1 MLSSIPGVSSG
12 GLQAPMSLALATLIY
27 EWRRYMAAVVA
38 LAFSGL
44 LVLAFVGMFMGIG
57 KGFTAQIDRSRADI
71 MVLGPGATALF
82 NGGPSG
88 LPRRLMPVVIGHPEV
103 VEVATMDSS
112 GGRFQNIIPPEE
124 QLNAPPGGPTN
135 RKMEFVQVRVIDAA
149 PGRVT
154 VPTDYSDELVETLR
168 QPYAVAVDETALGR
182 LGVKLGDKAI
192 YNGKTITIAAVTTG
206 YPNMMNATIV
216 MSRDSLGML
225 GEADSGPRVSPLM
238 VKIADPARAE
248 IVAAQLNKLGDG
260 KFRAWTRQE
269 LADANESALFK
280 EQFISVILI
289 FAVIMGAVIGIA
301 ITWQTLRGAIMA
313 NIKEFAS
320 LRALGVSMGSLRVI
334 VMELSFWV
342 GVVGIC
348 MSGVLTWAVS
358 GLASLGGLPMAFPL
372 PIVTAIALFL
382 LLIAM
387 LSGLLSLG
395 VLKNSQPA
403 DLLR

>member
-1 MLSSIPGVSSG
+1 MLSSIPAFSFG

-57 KGFTAQIDRSRADI
+57 KAFTAQIDRARADI

-103 VEVATMDSS
+103 VQVAPMDGSW
-112 GGRFQNIIPPEE
+112 GRFQNIVDVDPT
-124 QLNAPPGGPTN
+124 APPGTVPKN
-135 RKMEFVQVRVIDAA
+135 RKNETVQVSVIDAI
-149 PGRVT
+149 PGYVT
-154 VPTDYSDELVETLR
+154 VPTDYSDEMVETLR
-168 QPYAVAVDETALGR
+168 QPYTVALDQSALGR
-182 LGVKLGDKAI
+182 LGVKLGDKAL
-192 YNGKTITIAAVTTG
+192 YNGKTVTVAAVTTG
-206 YPNMMNATIV
+206 YPNMMQPSMV
-216 MSRDSLGML
+216 MSRDTLRLL
-225 GEADSGPRVSPLM
+225 GEADTGPRVAPLM

-248 IVAAQLNKLGDG
+248 IVAAQLNILADG
-260 KFRAWTRQE
+260 KFKAWTRSD
-269 LADANESALFK
+269 LAEANEASMFK
-280 EQFISVILI
+280 EQFISIILF
-289 FAVIMGAVIGIA
+289 FAVIMGAIIGIA

-320 LRALGVSMGSLRVI
+320 LRALGVSMGSLRMI

-342 GVVGIC
+342 GIVGIIA
-348 MSGVLTWAVS
+348 SGLLTWGVS
-358 GLASLGGLPMAFPL
+358 VLAGMGGLPMAFPV
-372 PIVTAIALFL
+372 PIVTLIAIFL
-382 LLIAM
+382 LLIAI
-387 LSGLLSLG
+387 LSGFMSLG
-395 VLKNSQPA
+395 VLQKSQPA

>member
-1 MLSSIPGVSSG
+1 
-12 GLQAPMSLALATLIY
+12 MSLALATLIY

-57 KGFTAQIDRSRADI
+57 KGFTAQIDRARADI

-88 LPRRLMPVVIGHPEV
+88 LPRRFMPLVLSHPEV
-103 VEVATMDSS
+103 VQVAPLDGS
-112 GGRFQNIIPPEE
+112 GGRFQNIIPTEE
-124 QLNAPPGGPTN
+124 TLNPPPGGPTT
-135 RKMEFVQVRVIDAA
+135 RKMEFVNVTVIDAI
-149 PGRVT
+149 PGYVT
-154 VPTDYSDELVETLR
+154 VPTDYSTELVETLR

-182 LGVKLGDKAI
+182 LGVKLGDKAV

-206 YPNMMNATIV
+206 YPNMMQATLV
-216 MSRDSLGML
+216 MSRDTLRML
-225 GEADSGPRVSPLM
+225 GEADTGPRVGPLM
-238 VKIADPARAE
+238 VKLADPSRAD
-248 IVAAQLNKLGDG
+248 IVAAQLNAVGAG

-269 LADANESALFK
+269 LADANESSMFK
-280 EQFISVILI
+280 EQFISIILI

-342 GVVGIC
+342 GVVGVL
-348 MSGVLTWAVS
+348 MSGVLTWLVS
-358 GLASLGGLPMAFPL
+358 MLALMGGLPMAFPI
-372 PIVTAIALFL
+372 PIVIGITLFL
-382 LLIAM
+382 LFIAM